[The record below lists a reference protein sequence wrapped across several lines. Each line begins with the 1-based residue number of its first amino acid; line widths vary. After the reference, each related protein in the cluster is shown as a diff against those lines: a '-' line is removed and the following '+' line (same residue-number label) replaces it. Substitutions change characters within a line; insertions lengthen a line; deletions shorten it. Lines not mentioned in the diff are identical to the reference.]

1 MSLLAADV
9 IDGHA
14 LVQLL
19 WVGAASGIGVTAAFG
34 VALLGVTR
42 AADLSRN
49 GRGAEAAAYG
59 VVAVIAL
66 AAVAAAVVYGIVIMT
81 QK

>member
-1 MSLLAADV
+1 MSFLAGDV

-19 WVGAASGIGVTAAFG
+19 WVGAASGVGVTTAFG
-34 VALLGVTR
+34 VALFGVTR
-42 AADLSRN
+42 AADLNRN
-49 GRGAEAAAYG
+49 GRGVEAAAYG

>member
-1 MSLLAADV
+1 MIASDI

-14 LVQLL
+14 LLQLL
-19 WVGAASGIGVTAAFG
+19 WVGAASGVGVTAAFG

-42 AADLSRN
+42 ANELSRN
-49 GRGAEAAAYG
+49 GRGAEALVYG
-59 VVAVIAL
+59 VMGVLAL